1 MVVAEGPNEYIL
13 YAQNDHGDL
22 AGQFAARWGNEEFSP
37 LNPRDSMVFVA
48 EAHDNGWWHWDINP
62 SVDEQGVPITFRRTP
77 RERLYEFIN
86 IGIDNILQ
94 KDVYAGLIASIHHT
108 GLPQHRYGTL
118 PAVPRRQDEH
128 TTKFIRERE
137 AFNKELMEKVG
148 GMKEYDGVNSSEY
161 IWFNYRMMQVFD
173 RLSLFFCCNFD
184 LETATTAESQ
194 SQEDKEY
201 GRAFYRSTIDPTPV
215 RFGQPDAAISLTPF
229 GKTRLMVDPYPFDQ
243 SPLKVAV
250 RGRIVPRTAY
260 KSQEEFRDVY
270 RRQPRES
277 FEYTLVAK

>member
-22 AGQFAARWGNEEFSP
+22 AGQFAAHWGNEKFSP
-37 LNPRDSMVFVA
+37 LKPRDSMVLVA

-62 SVDEQGVPITFRRTP
+62 RVDDEGVPITFRRTP

-86 IGIDNILQ
+86 IGIDNVLE
-94 KDVYAGLIASIHHT
+94 KDIYAGLIASIHHT

-128 TTKFIRERE
+128 TMKFIQERE
-137 AFNKELMEKVG
+137 SFNKQMMEKVG
-148 GMKEYDGVNSSEY
+148 AMKEYEGVNSSDY

-184 LETATTAESQ
+184 LETATASESH

-201 GRAFYRSTIDPTPV
+201 GRAFYRSTINPTPV
-215 RFGQPDAAISLTPF
+215 RFGQPDGEICLTPV
-229 GKTRLMVDPYPFDQ
+229 GKTQLMVDPYPFDE
-243 SPLKVAV
+243 SPLKVGG
-250 RGRIVPRTAY
+250 RGRVVPRRPY
-260 KSQEEFRDVY
+260 KTQEEFRALY
-270 RRQPRES
+270 SRRPREL
-277 FEYTLVAK
+277 FEYTLAAK

>member
-22 AGQFAARWGNEEFSP
+22 AGQFAAHWGNENFSP
-37 LNPRDSMVFVA
+37 LNTLDSMVLVA

-62 SVDEQGVPITFRRTP
+62 AVDDQGVPITFRRTP
-77 RERLYEFIN
+77 REHLYEFIN
-86 IGIDNILQ
+86 IGINNVLD
-94 KDVYAGLIASIHHT
+94 KDIYAGLIASIHHT

-128 TTKFIRERE
+128 TMKFIRERE
-137 AFNKELMEKVG
+137 SFNKELIDKVG
-148 GMKEYDGVNSSEY
+148 GMTEYDGVNSSDY

-184 LETATTAESQ
+184 LEKATTAESH
-194 SQEDKEY
+194 SQDDKEY
-201 GRAFYRSTIDPTPV
+201 GRAFYRSAINPTPV
-215 RFGQPDAAISLTPF
+215 RFGQPDTEICLTPL

-243 SPLKVAV
+243 APLQVAV
-250 RGRIVPRTAY
+250 RGRVVPRRPY
-260 KSQEEFRDVY
+260 KSQEEFRELY
-270 RRQPRES
+270 SRQPRES
-277 FEYTLVAK
+277 FEYALVAK